1 METNMPRTPAPAAGE
16 ALSRPTYGDLESAM
30 WDAKNAVEVADLV
43 AERSLPAI
51 AKMYPHL
58 ADEIRIAN
66 YAIRNAT
73 NQMNALAEEIRTG
86 IHTEFQ
92 VGAQ

>member
-1 METNMPRTPAPAAGE
+1 MPRTPAPADGE

-30 WDAKNAVEVADLV
+30 WDAKNAVEVADLA
-43 AERSLPAI
+43 AERFLPAI

-92 VGAQ
+92 AGAQ